1 MDVFD
6 LRSKIIED
14 YSSYIG
20 GFLRIHDQRIR
31 EKVEEELREG
41 RLWPEP
47 LVQLNPAFEPGGWI
61 DDLVKDGT
69 LHTDCRKVFRAG
81 KAPGSDGKP
90 LLLHRH
96 QVDAIRAARTGSN
109 YVLTTGTGSGK
120 SLAYIIPIVDY
131 VLRHGSGNGIKAI
144 IVYPM
149 NALANSQQGELEK
162 FLCEGYPNRKP
173 PVTFRRYTG
182 QEKDEER
189 QEIIASPPDIILTN
203 YVMLELLLTRPF
215 EKGLVNAAKGLRFL
229 VLDELHTYR
238 GRQGA
243 DVAML
248 IRRVRDICNSEALQ
262 CVGTSATLA
271 GPGSFDAQRTEVARV
286 ASKLFAATVAPDHVI
301 CETLQRM
308 TPKPHLADSSFV
320 SGLNARV
327 LSPPGSPLTYEAFV
341 ADPLSSWIESTLG
354 IAPEEGS
361 DRLIRVRPRPIR
373 GQGGAAEELQHLTKA
388 PLDNCETA
396 IRSALLAGF
405 SCKNPDTGF
414 PAFAFRLHQ
423 FISKGDTVYA
433 SLEPEDSRHI
443 TLQGQQFVPGER
455 GRLLIP
461 LVFCRECG
469 QEYFSVWK
477 QNSDVDTH
485 FTARVPDDRSSG
497 DAEQGLIYLRK
508 DFPWPAPD
516 TEEELARLPEDW
528 LEIHHGQP
536 RLKPSRK
543 EQRPQPTSLLPD
555 GSTGPGG
562 AAANFLPGLFKF
574 CLRCGVS
581 YGARRRSD
589 FTALSTLG
597 TEGRSTAT
605 TVLSL
610 STVQNLRKDESLPAR
625 ARKLLSFTDNRQDAS
640 LQAGHFNDFVQVGL
654 LRAALYKAVS
664 DAPGGLEHQELTVKV
679 ADALNLPLHLYAV
692 DPGVRFQPL
701 ELTKR
706 ALREIIGYRLYY
718 DLRRGWRIVQP
729 NLEQCGLLVI
739 EYLSLADVCRAEDL
753 WSDTHEALLTA
764 APEEREVIC
773 RVLLDAMRR
782 NLAIKVDYLR
792 GEYQDQIRQLSSQ
805 RLIWPWALDENEQLL
820 QAGILYPRS
829 RRLNDFRGNLFISSR
844 GSFGQFLRRP
854 GTFSTYTK
862 KLTLDETD
870 AVIAKCLQA
879 LRVGGL
885 VEQVVDPATADE
897 VPGYLLPADA
907 MRWRA
912 GDGTRAFHDP
922 LSIPRAPEE
931 GIRPNPFFVSYY
943 QSTALGTQGLE
954 AREHTAQ
961 VQYEDREK
969 RENRFRA
976 GTLPVLYCSPTME
989 LGIDIAELNAV
1000 NLRNVPP
1007 TPANYAQRSGRA
1019 GRSGQPALVSTYCA
1033 IGNSHDQFFFRR
1045 PEQMVS
1051 GAVTPPR
1058 LDLANEDLVRAHI
1071 QAIWLSEVGLS
1082 LGKSLKDILD
1092 LSGTA
1097 PTLALLEHVKDHL
1110 AKKPAYAKT
1119 KASALRILEGVKDDL
1134 ALAPWY
1140 SDGWLDDVLIQLPNQ
1155 FEGACNRWRQLYRAA
1170 LHQRD
1175 EQHRVAGDH
1184 SRSQSERQEA
1194 QRLRREAES
1203 QIELL
1208 IQSGS
1213 VMQSDFY
1220 SYRYFAGEGFLP
1232 GYSFPRLPLSAY
1244 IPGSRTRTGTD
1255 EFISRPR
1262 FLAISEFGP
1271 RSFIYHE
1278 GSKFMIHKAILP
1290 PREDEQ
1296 LGTGVIKQCGA
1307 CGYIHTVGEG
1317 RIVDLCE
1324 RCNCALEDLPIKN
1337 LFRLQNVAAKR
1348 RERINCDEEERFR
1361 LGYEIISGL
1370 RFSESGGRPGHRIGD
1385 AEAGGETV
1393 ARVTYGHAATI
1404 WRINLGWKRR
1414 ANPAVKGFV
1423 IDVERGY
1430 WSNEGNLLDPEDEQ
1444 NPIGPR
1450 KERVIPFVEDHKN
1463 CLLFEPL
1470 PALLEGGDGNAPA
1483 PVGGASPNAA
1493 EIELHNALMASI
1505 QAAIKSA
1512 IQVIFQ
1518 LEENEI
1524 AAERL
1529 PAKGKHALI
1538 LFYEAAEGGAG
1549 VLRRLLDEPSSLA
1562 MVAREAL
1569 RLCHFDPDTGADL
1582 RRAPRS
1588 KEDCEAACYDCL
1600 MTYSNQRDH
1609 RVLDRHRIKDMLM
1622 SLAASTVKAAPSA
1635 ITRAQHLARLMN
1647 QSGSELEREWL
1658 RLLEKGNFHLP
1669 SRAQVFHE
1677 GCTTRSDFFYD
1688 GDHQAAIYIDGAPHK
1703 YPERHSRDQ
1712 TQTACLEDLG
1722 IKVIRF
1728 GIDEDWQAMIA
1739 KYPYLFGS
1747 GA

>member
-6 LRSKIIED
+6 LRSKVIED

-20 GFLRIHDQRIR
+20 GFLRINDTRIR

-47 LVQLNPAFEPGGWI
+47 LVQLNPAFEPGGWV
-61 DDLVKDGT
+61 DDLVKEGV
-69 LHTDCRKVFRAG
+69 LHSECRKVFRAG
-81 KAPGSDGKP
+81 KTPSNDGKP
-90 LLLHRH
+90 LRLHRH
-96 QVDAIRAARTGSN
+96 QVDAIRAARTGGN

-131 VLRHGSGNGIKAI
+131 VLRHGSGGGIKAI

-162 FLCEGYPNRKP
+162 FLCEGYPDRKP

-189 QEIIASPPDIILTN
+189 QEIIASPPDILLTN

-248 IRRVRDICNSEALQ
+248 IRRVRDICQADNLQ

-271 GPGSFDAQRTEVARV
+271 GPGSYDDQRAEVGCV
-286 ASKLFAATVAPDHVI
+286 ATRLFAATVAPENVI
-301 CETLQRM
+301 CETLRRM
-308 TPKPHLADSSFV
+308 TPEPA
-320 SGLNARV
+320 LNDPAYIAKLKARV
-327 LSPPGSPLTYEAFV
+327 LATPTAATYETFV
-341 ADPLSSWIESTLG
+341 ADPLSSWIESMLG
-354 IAPEEGS
+354 ISTEAGS
-361 DRLIRVRPRPIR
+361 ERLLRVSPRPIR
-373 GQGGAAEELQHLTKA
+373 GQAGAADELQRLTDA
-388 PLDNCETA
+388 PLETCEAALRT
-396 IRSALLAGF
+396 ALLAGF

-433 SLEPEDSRHI
+433 SPGPEESRYI
-443 TLQGQQFVPGER
+443 TLQGQQFVPGDR
-455 GRLLIP
+455 DKILFP

-477 QNSDVDTH
+477 ETADGTTR
-485 FTARVPDDRSSG
+485 FTARVPDDRSRSE
-497 DAEQGLIYLRK
+497 AEPGLLYIRE

-516 TEEELARLPEDW
+516 TEDELARLPEDW
-528 LEIHHGQP
+528 LEIFHGQS
-536 RLKPSRK
+536 RLKRDRR
-543 EQRPQPTSLLPD
+543 EQRPQPTNVLLD
-555 GSTGPGG
+555 GRIDSSGHPCHL
-562 AAANFLPGLFKF
+562 LPGLFRF

-581 YGARRRSD
+581 YGSRRRTD

-610 STVQNLRKDESLPAR
+610 STVRNLRKDEQLAPK

-640 LQAGHFNDFVQVGL
+640 LQAGHFNDFIQIGL
-654 LRAALYKAVS
+654 LRAALYTAVS
-664 DAPGGLEHQELTVKV
+664 TAPGGLEHHELTLRVF
-679 ADALNLPLHLYAV
+679 DALGLPLELYAT
-692 DPGVRFQPL
+692 DPQVRFQAL
-701 ELTKR
+701 EGTKK
-706 ALREIIGYRLYY
+706 ALREVLGYHLYH

-739 EYLSLADVCRAEDL
+739 EYQSLGDVCRAEDL

-764 APEEREVIC
+764 TPEIREKVC

-782 NLAIKVDYLR
+782 NLAIKVDYLQT
-792 GEYQDQIRQLSSQ
+792 EYHDQIRQMSSQ
-805 RLIWPWALDENEQLL
+805 RLRWPWALDENEQLL

-829 RRLNDFRGNLFISSR
+829 RRTTDFGGNVYLSSR
-844 GSFGQFLRRP
+844 GAFGQFLRRP
-854 GTFSTYTK
+854 GTFSNYVK
-862 KLTLDETD
+862 KMTLEETD
-870 AVIAKCLQA
+870 GIINKCLQA
-879 LRVGGL
+879 LRAGGL
-885 VEQVVDPATADE
+885 VQQVVDPVNDDD
-897 VPGYLLPADA
+897 VPGYQLPAAA
-907 MRWRA
+907 MLWTA
-912 GDGTRAFHDP
+912 GNGTRAFHDP

-931 GIRPNPFFVSYY
+931 GIRPNPFFTSYY
-943 QSTALGTQGLE
+943 QSTAHGTQGLE

-961 VQYEDREK
+961 VQYEDRED
-969 RENRFRA
+969 RETRFRA
-976 GTLPVLYCSPTME
+976 GTLPVLFCSPTME

-1019 GRSGQPALVSTYCA
+1019 GRSGQPALVTTYCA

-1045 PEQMVS
+1045 PEQMVA

-1071 QAIWLSEVGLS
+1071 QAIWLAESGLS
-1082 LGKSLKDILD
+1082 LGTSLKDILD
-1092 LSGTA
+1092 LVGDN
-1097 PTLALLEHVKDHL
+1097 PTLDLLQHVRDSLAHPPAL
-1110 AKKPAYAKT
+1110 ARAR
-1119 KASALRILEGVKDDL
+1119 KAALRIIEGMKDDL
-1134 ALAPWY
+1134 AGATWY
-1140 SDGWLDDVLIQLPNQ
+1140 SEGWLDDVLTQLPNQ
-1155 FEGACNRWRQLYRAA
+1155 FEAACSRWRQLYRAA
-1170 LHQRD
+1170 QRQRD
-1175 EQHRVAGDH
+1175 EQTRIVNDL
-1184 SRSQSERQEA
+1184 SRTPPDRQEA
-1194 QRLRREAES
+1194 QRLRREAEI
-1203 QIELL
+1203 QIDLL
-1208 IQSGS
+1208 VQSS
-1213 VMQSDFY
+1213 NAIRSDFY

-1232 GYSFPRLPLSAY
+1232 GYNFPRLPLSAFV
-1244 IPGSRTRTGTD
+1244 PGSRRRQGKD

-1278 GSKFMIHKAILP
+1278 GSKFIIHKAILP
-1290 PREDEQ
+1290 PRDNEE
-1296 LGTGVIKQCGA
+1296 LGSGVIKQCAA
-1307 CGYIHTVGEG
+1307 CGYIHPVGEG
-1317 RIVDLCE
+1317 KIVDLCE
-1324 RCNCALEDLPIKN
+1324 CCNAALEDPPIKS

-1370 RFSESGGRPGHRIGD
+1370 RFADRGGRPGHRLGH
-1385 AEAGGETV
+1385 AEGANTPLV
-1393 ARVTYGHAATI
+1393 RLTYGHGATI

-1414 ANPAVKGFV
+1414 ANPAVKGFI

-1430 WSNEGNLLDPEDEQ
+1430 WSNEGNLAEPDDDS
-1444 NPIGPR
+1444 PIGPR

-1463 CLLFEPL
+1463 CLLIEPL
-1470 PALLEGGDGNAPA
+1470 PVLLKGITGDEPAIEGVATPDS
-1483 PVGGASPNAA
+1483 VD
-1493 EIELHNALMASI
+1493 IELHNAVLASL
-1505 QAAIKSA
+1505 QAALKSA
-1512 IQVIFQ
+1512 IQVVFQ

-1524 AAERL
+1524 SAERL
-1529 PAKGKHALI
+1529 PAKGKHSLI

-1549 VLRRLLDEPSSLA
+1549 VLRRLLDEPVALA
-1562 MVAREAL
+1562 TVAREAL
-1569 RLCHFDPDTGADL
+1569 RLCHFDPDSGADL
-1582 RRAPRS
+1582 RRAPRG

-1609 RVLDRHRIKDMLM
+1609 RVLDRQRIKDLLM
-1622 SLAASTVKAAPSA
+1622 RLAGSTVKSAPAALS
-1635 ITRAQHLARLMN
+1635 RAQHLARLMN
-1647 QSGSELEREWL
+1647 QSGSDLERTWL
-1658 RLLEKGNFHLP
+1658 RLLDKGNYHLP

-1677 GCTTRSDFFYD
+1677 GCKTRSDFFYD
-1688 GDHQAAIYIDGAPHK
+1688 GDHQAAIYIDGPPHK
-1703 YPERHSRDQ
+1703 YPERQARDAAQ
-1712 TQTACLEDLG
+1712 TTCLEDLG

-1728 GIDEDWQAMIA
+1728 GMDEDWQAVIT
-1739 KYPYLFGS
+1739 KYPYLFGA
-1747 GA
+1747 GG